1 MLTRDAVRHF
11 GTLTALAAALG
22 ITRSAIYQ
30 WGRTVPELRQY
41 QLESLTRGKL
51 RARQARARP

>member
-41 QLESLTRGKL
+41 QLEHLTGGKL
-51 RARQARARP
+51 QARKGRGRP